1 MGETHRMRH
10 ICWPLGTEKSEGVG
24 VPSCPLCPQ
33 VKVHF
38 SSEDEEALIDLASA
52 SILGRE

>member
-1 MGETHRMRH
+1 MRH

-52 SILGRE
+52 SILGKE